1 MPIHNGVK
9 YKGHNNMAYENQH
22 GAEATTEQQAPQ
34 FAIQRI
40 YTKDISFE
48 TPNSPAIFQKEW
60 KPEVQLDIDTKS
72 NKLADDTYEVTLSLT
87 VTAKV
92 EEQTA
97 FLAEVQQSGIFTIGN
112 LPEAQL
118 AHTIGAFCPTT
129 LFPYAREAVANLV
142 SRGSFPQINLAP
154 VNFEAL
160 FANYVQQRAAQANA
174 EQAPASTETH

>member
-1 MPIHNGVK
+1 
-9 YKGHNNMAYENQH
+9 MADENQT

>member
-1 MPIHNGVK
+1 MSD
-9 YKGHNNMAYENQH
+9 ENQNN
-22 GAEATTEQQAPQ
+22 ADAPVASTEQAAPQ

-40 YTKDISFE
+40 YTKDISLE
-48 TPNSPAIFQKEW
+48 TPNSPAIFQKDW
-60 KPEVQLDIDTKS
+60 KPEIQLDLDTKS
-72 NKLADDTYEVTLSLT
+72 NKLAEDTYEVVLSVT
-87 VTAKV
+87 VTATV
-92 EEQTA
+92 EGQTA
-97 FLAEVQQSGIFTIGN
+97 FLAEVQQAGIFSIGN

-129 LFPYAREAVANLV
+129 LFPYARESVSNLV

-160 FANYVQQRAAQANA
+160 FASYVQQRAAQANT